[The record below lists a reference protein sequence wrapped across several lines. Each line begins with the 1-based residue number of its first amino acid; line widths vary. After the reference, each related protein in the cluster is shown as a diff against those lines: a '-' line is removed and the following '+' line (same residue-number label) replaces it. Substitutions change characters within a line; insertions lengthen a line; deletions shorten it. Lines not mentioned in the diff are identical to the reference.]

1 MARPGAR
8 NSHGRNRRESSLAF
22 ADFEVRG
29 ARIAVFSEA
38 IFMKRKGLWN
48 GELSAPCSRLP
59 AKDHPFKVVREAEN
73 ACGRSSLM
81 LSLVLVDGFL
91 YLRTGCFGG

>member
-29 ARIAVFSEA
+29 ARVAVFSEA

-48 GELSAPCSRLP
+48 GELGHLARDFLP
-59 AKDHPFKVVREAEN
+59 RTTLLRWSGKQKMRVVALHL
-73 ACGRSSLM
+73 C
-81 LSLVLVDGFL
+81 
-91 YLRTGCFGG
+91 

>member
-8 NSHGRNRRESSLAF
+8 NSHGRNRRESSLGF
-22 ADFEVRG
+22 VDFEVRG
-29 ARIAVFSEA
+29 ARVAVFSA
-38 IFMKRKGLWN
+38 VIFMKRKGLWN
-48 GELSAPCSRLP
+48 GELGTSLETSCQGLR
-59 AKDHPFKVVREAEN
+59 FKVVREAES